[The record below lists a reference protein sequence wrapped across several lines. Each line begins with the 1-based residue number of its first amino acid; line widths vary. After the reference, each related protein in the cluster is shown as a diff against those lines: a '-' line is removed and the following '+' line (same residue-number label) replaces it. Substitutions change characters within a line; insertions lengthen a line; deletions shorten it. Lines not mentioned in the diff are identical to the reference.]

1 MTNTSPAKVTLPTLG
16 ASDVG
21 TTYTIKRAQTANVQ
35 VSGAAGQFIDGN
47 NEVRTLTAIGE
58 YIKLVATPLGAGYGW
73 VIVGKSGSF
82 F

>member
-1 MTNTSPAKVTLPTLG
+1 MTNTSPAKVSLPTVG

-21 TTYTIKRAQTANVQ
+21 TTYTIKRAQSGNVQ
-35 VSGAAGQFIDGN
+35 VSGAAGQFIDGAG
-47 NEVRTLTAIGE
+47 EVRTLTSAGE
-58 YIKLVATPLGAGYGW
+58 YIKLVATPLGGGYGW